1 MRYLIDTCVISEL
14 AKTAPS
20 QRVKAWAAE
29 HDEGSLYLSV
39 LTFCEL
45 HKGIA
50 KLASSKKRER
60 LHQWVED
67 DLRERFRNR
76 VLDIDSRVAK
86 VWGGVQGRLEV
97 SGRPM
102 PAIDSFIAA
111 TGVAHDLTVVTRNT
125 AAMKFSGVSLLNPWD
140 DGAR

>member
-60 LHQWVED
+60 LHQWVEH

-76 VLDIDSRVAK
+76 VLDMDSRVAK
-86 VWGGVQGRLEV
+86 VWGEVQGRLEV

-102 PAIDSFIAA
+102 PAIDGFIAA